1 MCPTRLAAGGPWGAS
16 MAGAL
21 PPLPAVRPG
30 SRPPLHAAPPLI
42 AWIPPQPELWNR
54 GRCGHWTLS
63 WTPAPALTQSDFEPR
78 PPRSPVVRAY
88 PAPSLPSA
96 LCTCCSSRRIP
107 GQCGAAPISRA
118 PGTGAELKVPFP
130 RNPLFLGLVWV
141 PSAHQCLVPSGL
153 QLPTG
158 GGARICIRDQAQG
171 GPGDPTRG
179 LRELDSSA
187 YHSPWHTP

>member
-1 MCPTRLAAGGPWGAS
+1 MGWSQVCPTRLAAGGPWGAS

-30 SRPPLHAAPPLI
+30 SRPPLHVAPPLI
-42 AWIPPQPELWNR
+42 AWIPPQPQLWNR

-78 PPRSPVVRAY
+78 QPRSPVVRAY

-107 GQCGAAPISRA
+107 GQRGAAPISRA

-130 RNPLFLGLVWV
+130 RSPFSWVSGGSPVLTSALCQVASSCPLGE
-141 PSAHQCLVPSGL
+141 
-153 QLPTG
+153 
-158 GGARICIRDQAQG
+158 
-171 GPGDPTRG
+171 GPGSASGTRLKVDPG
-179 LRELDSSA
+179 SQLGA
-187 YHSPWHTP
+187 